1 MATPSRENSV
11 KHQRGACKSAAI
23 PSATQQYQVAGDPSV
38 SNISGSTG
46 SPISGSPT
54 TISISSAPQQHRGSP
69 TLPPLSAGSGPSRQR
84 SLRDRLKEGI
94 TGSFTWQMNN
104 NKYRMCITFLINCD
118 DALGDIHKPVSGRR
132 LGD

>member
-23 PSATQQYQVAGDPSV
+23 PSASHHYHHMGSDASI
-38 SNISGSTG
+38 SSISGSTG
-46 SPISGSPT
+46 TPVSGSPT
-54 TISISSAPQQHRGSP
+54 TISISSAPPQHRGSP

-94 TGSFTWQMNN
+94 TGSFTWQVL
-104 NKYRMCITFLINCD
+104 ISFLF
-118 DALGDIHKPVSGRR
+118 VTR
-132 LGD
+132 